1 MRPEQGP
8 GAGTDHSATP
18 HWLPKPLGGGSF
30 DGQVAPRLW
39 LRAAVGVTPGSGWGG
54 GVSVWGLLRALPAG
68 CHHPALPAAPR
79 GQIGGHLLQG
89 PEQVAL
95 PTNHLLSEKAHTGGR
110 EGRHTRFLTQCSA
123 APTLTGAHAP
133 GAVPGRAAVSWAR
146 WWHRLLRA
154 SLRPHHPGLGLLLP
168 SRTSWEPDAPAG
180 TRSFPADTEGRRVGA
195 AGVRGARSLGLPR
208 ASPGSPGAGPG
219 TTALGV
225 PWGGC

>member
-123 APTLTGAHAP
+123 APTLTGAHTP

-154 SLRPHHPGLGLLLP
+154 SLRPHHPPRARPPPPLEDIL
-168 SRTSWEPDAPAG
+168 
-180 TRSFPADTEGRRVGA
+180 
-195 AGVRGARSLGLPR
+195 GARCSCWDQEFSGRHRRREGGSSRGEGCQELG
-208 ASPGSPGAGPG
+208 ATQGQPGKP
-219 TTALGV
+219 
-225 PWGGC
+225 